1 MLKKFSIFF
10 LLTLFLTG
18 CETTSGNNTAYF
30 VHYERCSQT
39 NERLKDIYA
48 CGKASRQSILN
59 QYSDS
64 GSEMGNRYEDYIF
77 QLVKAVDN
85 GTIKEDVAKL
95 EFYKVTQAARRD
107 VQNMMIAASIYS
119 QQQQSQSM
127 ALMNQGLSMLNGQ
140 SSNTFSSGTGSS
152 GGITH
157 MYSHNYTSGTNRI
170 CVYKLGNQQKIKTI
184 GIAEMCP
191 MSY

>member
-18 CETTSGNNTAYF
+18 CETTSGSNTAYF
-30 VHYERCSQT
+30 EHYERCSQT

-48 CGKASRQSILN
+48 CGNASRQSILN
-59 QYSDS
+59 QFPGERSQ
-64 GSEMGNRYEDYIF
+64 MGDRYEDYIF

-107 VQNMMIAASIYS
+107 LQNMMIAASIYS

-184 GIAEMCP
+184 GVAEMCP